1 MMPAWT
7 GTARAP
13 WAPWL
18 VIAVLLLFSGGVVV
32 MAQDSQVPAWS
43 TVVFGLVG
51 LAAAVSLVILS
62 KVTVTV
68 DSAMVE
74 VRYGPWGWPV
84 QDFLMSDLTGIEA
97 VMISPRSYGG
107 WGYRWVPRKRLSGA
121 ILRKGPGLVLHRADG
136 RLFAVT
142 VDDADSALSRVPG
155 RLVRP

>member
-1 MMPAWT
+1 
-7 GTARAP
+7 
-13 WAPWL
+13 
-18 VIAVLLLFSGGVVV
+18 
-32 MAQDSQVPAWS
+32 
-43 TVVFGLVG
+43 
-51 LAAAVSLVILS
+51 
-62 KVTVTV
+62 
-68 DSAMVE
+68 MVE

-121 ILRKGPGLVLHRADG
+121 ILRKGPGLVLHRVDG